1 MKKRKRVRYWLEQVA
16 AGALLLVIGLGLFVL
31 LYAIGLTALGIDPSC
46 AEELHRYPVARV
58 EVNAGSCLNVR
69 KTPGG
74 ERCAVQ
80 LNCMEDV
87 VILATD
93 DGWAL
98 VIRPEHVG
106 SQDMNGTPLGWASM
120 EYLRVYR
127 EHIEIEE

>member
-1 MKKRKRVRYWLEQVA
+1 MKRQGLWYWLEQVA

-31 LYAIGLTALGIDPSC
+31 AYSIGLTALGIDPAC

-58 EVNAGSCLNVR
+58 EVNAGSHMNVR

-74 ERCAVQ
+74 ERREVQ
-80 LNCMEDV
+80 LNSMEDV
-87 VILATD
+87 VILAID

-98 VIRPEHVG
+98 VIRPQHVG
-106 SQDMNGTPLGWASM
+106 SKDMNGAPLGWASM

-127 EHIEIEE
+127 EHLVIE